1 MIAVLFLLAALPLR
15 AQDADGSHRAPAS
28 SSAEQDPV
36 EAGRQSVL
44 AEMWQRRVLP
54 PDAVRWTADDAMLL
68 KRLRAAD
75 AAGAVDFLRRRL
87 HGLKG
92 LAVQNRPAGGLGASW
107 RLTKEGYDRWK
118 FLRAQDAVAYFDDQ
132 EVGAKSTFQ
141 LADADGKR
149 LFEKNGLLTD
159 EGEIVWSRI
168 EAGRET
174 HWKTPGGETLGNK
187 RRPPPRPK
195 EPEETAEQ
203 PAQKPAPRKREAKE
217 GGRSRTV
224 IAPPE
229 AQAKP
234 VAPAPAPAPV
244 PKPHLHP
251 QGAPE
256 APAEAPKKEES
267 P

>member
-1 MIAVLFLLAALPLR
+1 MRLVLVLLAALPLR
-15 AQDADGSHRAPAS
+15 AQDANGSHQAPAS
-28 SSAEQDPV
+28 SAADQDPG

-54 PDAVRWTADDAMLL
+54 PDAVRWSAEDAILL
-68 KRLRAAD
+68 KRLRRAD
-75 AAGAVDFLRRRL
+75 AEGAPEFLLRRL

-92 LAVQNRPAGGLGASW
+92 LAVKYRPAGGLGATW
-107 RLTKEGYDRWK
+107 RLTKEGYERYQ

-141 LADADGKR
+141 LTDAEGRK

-159 EGEIVWSRI
+159 AGDVVWSRI
-168 EAGRET
+168 EAGLEA
-174 HWKTPGGETLGNK
+174 HWKTPAGEVLGNK
-187 RRPPPRPK
+187 RRPPARQA
-195 EPEETAEQ
+195 EAQAAEEKPAE
-203 PAQKPAPRKREAKE
+203 KRAPRKREAKE
-217 GGRSRTV
+217 SGRSRTV

-234 VAPAPAPAPV
+234 VAP
-244 PKPHLHP
+244 
-251 QGAPE
+251 GAQ
-256 APAEAPKKEES
+256 AAPKKEAAPGPQGAES